1 MPQESKILVE
11 KYYALWS
18 NIKLSRIAK
27 QPVQIPNGVEI
38 TIKDNLILFK
48 GPKGEMEMN
57 VHESVTINKEE
68 NIINLEINETN
79 SAMAGTM
86 RSLINNN
93 VIGVSKG
100 YEKKLNLVGVGYKAE
115 IKNKQ
120 LHLALGF
127 SHSIIYEYE
136 NEIEITAPSP
146 TEIIVKGINK
156 QRVGQ
161 ISAEIRAF
169 RPPEPY
175 KGKGVKYSD
184 ENIIRK
190 EAKKK

>member
-1 MPQESKILVE
+1 M
-11 KYYALWS
+11 
-18 NIKLSRIAK
+18 SRIAK
-27 QPVQIPNGVEI
+27 QPVEIPNGVDV
-38 TIKDNLILFK
+38 TIKDHLISFK
-48 GPKGEMEMN
+48 GPKGEIIMDL
-57 VHESVTINKEE
+57 HESVKIKKNDSSIT
-68 NIINLEINETN
+68 LEINEKN

-93 VIGVSKG
+93 IVGVSEG

-115 IKNKQ
+115 VKNKQ

-127 SHSIIYEYE
+127 SHPVIYEYE
-136 NEIEITAPSP
+136 NEIDITTPSP

-161 ISAEIRAF
+161 ISSEIRAF

>member
-1 MPQESKILVE
+1 M
-11 KYYALWS
+11 
-18 NIKLSRIAK
+18 SRIAK
-27 QPVQIPNGVEI
+27 QPVEIPNGVDV
-38 TIKDNLILFK
+38 TIKDSLISFK
-48 GPKGEMEMN
+48 GPKGEMTMDL
-57 VHESVTINKEE
+57 HKSVKINK
-68 NIINLEINETN
+68 NDSTITLEINEKN
-79 SAMAGTM
+79 SSMAGTM

-93 VIGVSKG
+93 ILGVSEG
-100 YEKKLNLVGVGYKAE
+100 YERKLNLVGVGYKAE
-115 IKNKQ
+115 VKNKQ

-127 SHSIIYEYE
+127 SHPVIYEYE
-136 NEIEITAPSP
+136 SEIDITTPSP

-161 ISAEIRAF
+161 VSSETRAF